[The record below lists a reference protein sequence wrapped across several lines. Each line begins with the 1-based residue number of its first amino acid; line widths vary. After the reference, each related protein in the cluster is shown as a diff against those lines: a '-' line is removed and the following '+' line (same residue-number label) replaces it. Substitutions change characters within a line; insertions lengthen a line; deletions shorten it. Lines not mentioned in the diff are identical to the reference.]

1 MAESFDVNVGV
12 RQGDALSVILFKLVL
27 EYIIRKLYIR
37 GSMSTVMV
45 QVNAFADNV
54 VIISRNLECERLQ
67 ELDNTAQE
75 MGL

>member
-12 RQGDALSVILFKLVL
+12 RQGDALLVILFKLVL
-27 EYIIRKLYIR
+27 EYIIKKLDIR

-45 QVNAFADNV
+45 QVNASADNV
-54 VIISRNLECERLQ
+54 VIISGNLEYERLQ